1 MEGFELALVWEL
13 LQERKLELEI
23 PVERQSV

>member
-13 LQERKLELEI
+13 LKERKLELEI